1 MRRHEVNLIFESPK
15 FKNSRIY
22 KEDEC
27 DRLYPMNQ
35 DEKNRYKRLRIMLNE
50 LPEMQMPNTKNI
62 PASSSPANIKR
73 RRDTVE
79 KNLDEM
85 FSSDQEDGLD
95 VNGPKRKKTRIDNDV
110 EAQHN
115 VHVSLSPILEPFY
128 GFQENETSKSQQV
141 NNSNKDQS
149 NVNTVLAS
157 ISHLKPSIIQ
167 VDSNGNTF
175 GMSSVLASPISDF
188 SSDYDDD
195 DVSEQLRRNPE
206 CKEEDTR

>member
-1 MRRHEVNLIFESPK
+1 
-15 FKNSRIY
+15 
-22 KEDEC
+22 
-27 DRLYPMNQ
+27 
-35 DEKNRYKRLRIMLNE
+35 MLNE

-62 PASSSPANIKR
+62 PASSSPANIQR

-149 NVNTVLAS
+149 NAKTVLAS